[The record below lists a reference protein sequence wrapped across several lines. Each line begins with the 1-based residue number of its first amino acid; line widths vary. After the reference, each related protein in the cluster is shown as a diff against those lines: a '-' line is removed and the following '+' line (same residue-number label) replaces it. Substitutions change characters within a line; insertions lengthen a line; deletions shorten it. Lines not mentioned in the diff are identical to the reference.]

1 MRSLS
6 ILSLRGPSLRSLR
19 SIQIE
24 LLHMNSVDWHGYR
37 GRHSEGMMSDS
48 CLPDDIIDYSTV
60 ERVIF

>member
-6 ILSLRGPSLRSLR
+6 ILPLRGPSLRSLP

-24 LLHMNSVDWHGYR
+24 LLHMTAEDWHGYR
-37 GRHSEGMMSDS
+37 GRHYEGMMSDS
-48 CLPDDIIDYSTV
+48 CLLDDVIDYSTV

>member
-6 ILSLRGPSLRSLR
+6 ILSLRGSSLRSLL

-24 LLHMNSVDWHGYR
+24 LLHMTLVDWHGYR
-37 GRHSEGMMSDS
+37 GRHYEGMMSDS
-48 CLPDDIIDYSTV
+48 CLPDDYSTI